1 MSDRDA
7 LLAAVRAHPDDDT
20 PRLIYADFLDDAGES
35 ARAAFVRA
43 QVEVAR
49 SEPWEPVA
57 VRGRWHAADA
67 LSGRAFAAELPPV
80 KHPVAWAQNPFRRG
94 FGYALHVM
102 RAVDWAEFAEPVFES
117 EPVGALSFWSGTL
130 DEWKRVAAS
139 PHVKR
144 FRELTFHNNPI
155 EPLFALRDNPDATGI
170 TDIRFERATGA
181 GMPEVIED
189 LSRSALGRA
198 ARGLHFRAGYGST
211 GALMGALSAGT
222 SLERLSF
229 RIMGLTAGHLEAL
242 FEGPGAAALRALHL
256 RDEPLGTEGLGALAA
271 RAPEALRDLAL
282 HAVGVSAEGAE
293 VVARCERFAGL
304 KRLSLS
310 GNRLTP
316 RAARV
321 LSQSHALA
329 GLRALDLSE
338 CRMGDKELRH
348 LVRSKFWP
356 NLVELDA
363 RGNSFSAA
371 GVRALIDAPPPAD
384 LTALILDGTPLGGSA
399 RAALVAHFGAAV
411 KFVAPPPAAF

>member
-7 LLAAVRAHPDDDT
+7 LLAAIRAHPDDDT
-20 PRLIYADFLDDAGES
+20 PRLIFADFLDDAGES

-57 VRGRWHAADA
+57 VRCRWHDADA
-67 LSGRAFAAELPPV
+67 VSGRAFAAELAPLR
-80 KHPVAWAQNPFRRG
+80 HPVAWAQYPFRRG
-94 FGYALHVM
+94 FGYAIHVT
-102 RAVDWAEFAEPVFES
+102 RAAAWPEFAEPVFDL

-155 EPLFALRDNPDATGI
+155 EPLFALRDNPDASGV

-189 LSRSALGRA
+189 LSRSVLGRA

-211 GALMGALSAGT
+211 GALMGALSAGAP
-222 SLERLSF
+222 LERLSF
-229 RIMGLTAGHLEAL
+229 RIMGLTADHLEAL
-242 FEGPGAAALRALHL
+242 FDGPGAAALRALHL
-256 RDEPLGTEGLGALAA
+256 RDEPLGAAGLAVLAEG
-271 RAPEALRDLAL
+271 APHTLRDLTL
-282 HAVGVSAEGAE
+282 RSVGVSAEGLE
-293 VVARCERFAGL
+293 VLARCERLGHL

-310 GNRLTP
+310 GNRIAP

-321 LSQSHALA
+321 LSLSHALA
-329 GLRALDLSE
+329 GLRALDLSD
-338 CRMGDKELRH
+338 CHMGDKELRH
-348 LVRSKFWP
+348 LTRAKFWP
-356 NLVELDA
+356 NLVELDL
-363 RGNSFSAA
+363 RGNSFSPA
-371 GVRALIDAPPPAD
+371 GVRALADAPVPAD
-384 LTALILDGTPLGGSA
+384 LAALVLDGAALGGAA
-399 RAALVAHFGAAV
+399 RAALAKHFGAAV
-411 KFVAPPPAAF
+411 AFAAPPVPF

>member
-20 PRLIYADFLDDAGES
+20 PRLIYADFLDDAGEN

-49 SEPWEPVA
+49 SEPWDPVA
-57 VRGRWHAADA
+57 VRARWHADGAPNW
-67 LSGRAFAAELPPV
+67 RAFAAELPPV
-80 KHPVAWAQNPFRRG
+80 KYPVAWAQNPFRRG

-102 RAVDWAEFAEPVFES
+102 RAADWPEFAEPVFDL

-155 EPLFALRDNPDATGI
+155 EPLFALRNNPDAAGV
-170 TDIRFERATGA
+170 TDIHFERATGA

-189 LSRSALGRA
+189 LSLSALGRA
-198 ARGLHFRAGYGST
+198 VRGLHFRAGYGST
-211 GALMGALSAGT
+211 GALVCALADREP
-222 SLERLSF
+222 LERLSL
-229 RIMGLTAGHLEAL
+229 RLMGVGAEHLTRLFDGRGASAL
-242 FEGPGAAALRALHL
+242 AALHL
-256 RDEPLGTEGLGALAA
+256 RDEPLGVFGLAALAA
-271 RAPEALRDLAL
+271 HAPHTLRDLAL
-282 HAVGVSAEGAE
+282 NSLGVTAEGAE
-293 VVARCERFAGL
+293 LLARCERLSGL

-329 GLRALDLSE
+329 GLRALDLSD

-356 NLVELDA
+356 NLVELDL
-363 RGNSFSAA
+363 RGNPFSAA
-371 GVRALIDAPPPAD
+371 GARALVDAPVPAD
-384 LTALILDGTPLGGSA
+384 LAALVLDGTPLGGAA
-399 RAALVAHFGAAV
+399 RAALVQRFGAAV
-411 KFVAPPPAAF
+411 AFVAPVVIPF